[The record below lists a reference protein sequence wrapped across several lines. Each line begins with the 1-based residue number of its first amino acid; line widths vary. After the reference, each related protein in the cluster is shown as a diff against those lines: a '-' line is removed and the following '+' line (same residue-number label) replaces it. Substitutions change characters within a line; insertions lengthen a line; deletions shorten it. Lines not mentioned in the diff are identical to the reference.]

1 MRSAITQ
8 SVEALALFLVPRPE
22 YVTDERIWEGV
33 VNLAAEKRQV
43 EVVGL
48 CLCPP
53 QAFVCSS
60 IGVCSEEPVISEKPS
75 ICEELAIFV
84 SSESPRRRS

>member
-33 VNLAAEKRQV
+33 VNLAAEKR
-43 EVVGL
+43 
-48 CLCPP
+48 
-53 QAFVCSS
+53 
-60 IGVCSEEPVISEKPS
+60 
-75 ICEELAIFV
+75 
-84 SSESPRRRS
+84 